1 MDLTSGLVALFQA
14 PAEDSANVSNA
25 QLVTGYAAC
34 FAALE
39 TYADDVD
46 AIEVTTSD
54 LALRQSSA
62 DIFVTS
68 CLCACFAALAE
79 GMAAKAFEKA
89 YATAETVEGDLTT
102 LSDAWDFLALRS
114 FDADIRT
121 QLSDIY
127 TRVAAML
134 QNLEVTLPR
143 IVEIE
148 VPEMPVSVLSYYLYD
163 TDTREDVI
171 VGLNSTLP
179 PWLYERTANVLSQ

>member
-14 PAEDSANVSNA
+14 PAEDSANVSNS

-39 TYADDVD
+39 TYADAVD
-46 AIEVTTSD
+46 AIEVTTAD
-54 LALRQSSA
+54 LALRQASA

-79 GMAAKAFEKA
+79 GMAAKAFAKQ
-89 YATAETVEGDLTT
+89 YPTSDSVEGDLTT
-102 LSDAWDFLALRS
+102 LADAWDFLALRS
-114 FDADIRT
+114 FDADVRT